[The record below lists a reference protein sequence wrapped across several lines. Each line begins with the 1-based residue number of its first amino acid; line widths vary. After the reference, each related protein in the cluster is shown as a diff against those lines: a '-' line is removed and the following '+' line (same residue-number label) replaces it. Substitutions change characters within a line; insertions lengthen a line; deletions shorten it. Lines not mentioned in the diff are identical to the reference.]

1 MNGTMPMTIETT
13 GEAYGAESP
22 PPTCPF
28 CGQPWSAAMLAALD
42 GATVHHG
49 CACCPEP
56 DPRARPAPVPAT
68 SHDIA
73 CDACGR
79 ALFRALPSGG
89 AA

>member
-1 MNGTMPMTIETT
+1 MNGTTRMTIETT
-13 GEAYGAESP
+13 GQQREAEGP

-28 CGQPWSAAMLAALD
+28 CGEPWSAAMLAALD
-42 GATVHHG
+42 SATVHHG
-49 CACCPEP
+49 CACCSEAGPA
-56 DPRARPAPVPAT
+56 ARPAPVQAT

-79 ALFRALPSGG
+79 PLFRALPSGG